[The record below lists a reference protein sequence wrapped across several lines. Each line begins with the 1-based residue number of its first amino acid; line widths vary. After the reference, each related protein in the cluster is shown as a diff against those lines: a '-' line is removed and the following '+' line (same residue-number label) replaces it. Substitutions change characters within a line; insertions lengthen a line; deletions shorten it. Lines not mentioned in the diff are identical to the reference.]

1 MKIDENLQ
9 WILSYYRSCE
19 ISGALFFGQLA
30 RSLKPS
36 AIQCDMT
43 RHFADEAQHARYWTN
58 CLMKLEAEP
67 LKLGSSYQD
76 QYIAAAG
83 LPANLM
89 EILAITQVFENR
101 VITQYN
107 LHAATAEL
115 PQEVQ
120 DTLQVIM
127 TDEQWHL
134 EWIRNALISMEP
146 DYGKDNI
153 RQTLK
158 RFTDADREVYQKTI
172 LEHAERIDNLEIAS
186 R

>member
-36 AIQCDMT
+36 SIQCDMT

-58 CLMKLEAEP
+58 CLAELEAEP
-67 LKLGSSYQD
+67 LKLCTSYQD
-76 QYIAAAG
+76 QYIATAG

-101 VITQYN
+101 VIIQYN
-107 LHAATAEL
+107 LHAATAGL
-115 PQEVQ
+115 PPEVQ
-120 DTLQVIM
+120 DTLKVIM

-134 EWIRNALISMEP
+134 EWIRDALISMEP
-146 DYGKDNI
+146 EYGKDNI

-172 LEHAERIDNLEIAS
+172 VEHVERINHLELA
-186 R
+186 RR

>member
-9 WILSYYRSCE
+9 WILSYYRSSE

-30 RSLKPS
+30 RALKPS

-43 RHFADEAQHARYWTN
+43 RHFADEAQHARCWTE
-58 CLMKLEAEP
+58 CLEKLNAQP
-67 LKLGSSYQD
+67 LKLGASYQD

-83 LPANLM
+83 MPTNLM

-107 LHAATAEL
+107 LHARAQDL
-115 PQEVQ
+115 PAEVQ
-120 DTLQVIM
+120 STLQLIM

-134 EWIRNALISMEP
+134 QWIRGALQGMED
-146 DYGKDNI
+146 DYGRDHI
-153 RQTLK
+153 RETLC
-158 RFTDADREVYQKTI
+158 RFTAADREVYQQTI
-172 LEHAERIDNLEIAS
+172 TEHGQRIEQLELAQR
-186 R
+186 

>member
-9 WILSYYRSCE
+9 WILSYYRSSE

-43 RHFADEAQHARYWTN
+43 RQFADEAQHARYWTN
-58 CLMKLEAEP
+58 CLEELKAEP
-67 LKLGSSYQD
+67 LKLGMCYQD

-83 LPANLM
+83 MPANLM

-107 LHAATAEL
+107 LHAASENLA
-115 PQEVQ
+115 PEVQ
-120 DTLQVIM
+120 ATLKVIM
-127 TDEQWHL
+127 ADEQWHL
-134 EWIRNALISMEP
+134 EWIRNALIDMET
-146 DYGKDNI
+146 DYGRDNI

-158 RFTDADREVYQKTI
+158 RFTEADREVYQKTI
-172 LEHAERIDNLEIAS
+172 LEHHERIDHLKLA
-186 R
+186 RR

>member
-9 WILSYYRSCE
+9 WLLSYYRSSE
-19 ISGALFFGQLA
+19 ISGAMFFGQLA

-43 RHFADEAQHARYWTN
+43 RHFADEAQHARYWTQ
-58 CLMKLEAEP
+58 CLERLDAQP
-67 LKLGSSYQD
+67 LKLGMSYQD

-83 LPANLM
+83 MPANLM

-107 LHAATAEL
+107 LHANHADL
-115 PQEVQ
+115 PQPVRE
-120 DTLQVIM
+120 TLQLIM
-127 TDEQWHL
+127 SDEQWHL
-134 EWIRNALISMEP
+134 EWIRGALQDMEAE
-146 DYGKDNI
+146 YGRDHI
-153 RQTLK
+153 QQTLK
-158 RFTDADREVYQKTI
+158 RFTDADREVYRQTVQ
-172 LEHAERIDNLEIAS
+172 EHGERVDQLQLAS

>member
-9 WILSYYRSCE
+9 WILSYYRSSE

-43 RHFADEAQHARYWTN
+43 RQFADEAQHARYWTN
-58 CLMKLEAEP
+58 CLEELKAEP
-67 LKLGSSYQD
+67 LKLGMCYQD

-83 LPANLM
+83 MPANLM

-107 LHAATAEL
+107 LHAATAKL
-115 PQEVQ
+115 PPEVK
-120 DTLQVIM
+120 DTLQIII

-134 EWIRNALISMEP
+134 EWIRNALTNMES

-172 LEHAERIDNLEIAS
+172 LEHADRINHLELAS

>member
-9 WILSYYRSCE
+9 WILSFYRSSE

-30 RSLKPS
+30 RALKPS

-43 RHFADEAQHARYWTN
+43 RHFADEAQHARYWTE
-58 CLMKLEAEP
+58 CLEELDAEP
-67 LKLGSSYQD
+67 LKLGMSYQD
-76 QYIAAAG
+76 QYIASAG
-83 LPANLM
+83 MPTNLM

-107 LHAATAEL
+107 LHAATDDL
-115 PQEVQ
+115 PQAVQ
-120 DTLQVIM
+120 DTLKVIM
-127 TDEQWHL
+127 TDEHWHL
-134 EWIRNALISMEP
+134 EWIRGALISMEA

-172 LEHAERIDNLEIAS
+172 LEHHERINHLELA
-186 R
+186 RR

>member
-9 WILSYYRSCE
+9 WILSYYRTSE

-30 RSLKPS
+30 RSQKPS

-43 RHFADEAQHARYWTN
+43 RHFADEAQHARYWTD
-58 CLMKLEAEP
+58 CLVKLEAEP
-67 LKLGSSYQD
+67 LKLGVSYQD
-76 QYIAAAG
+76 QYISAAG
-83 LPANLM
+83 MPVNLM

-107 LHAATAEL
+107 LHAATAKL
-115 PQEVQ
+115 PPEVQ
-120 DTLQVIM
+120 DTLQTIM

-158 RFTDADREVYQKTI
+158 RFTEADRDIYQKTVR
-172 LEHAERIDNLEIAS
+172 EHADRISHLELAS